1 MYLYIFVREKPY
13 LFIISIIFSHVIIE
27 MAKSRR
33 IKRSRKSRR
42 LSKRRLTKRSMA
54 KRGGL
59 TCYDEKGWPDR
70 NGYYT
75 SNGQINDDCPI
86 KEDDYGTSDRD
97 NEEDSW
103 GNRRGY

>member
-1 MYLYIFVREKPY
+1 
-13 LFIISIIFSHVIIE
+13 

-42 LSKRRLTKRSMA
+42 LTKRRLSKRSMAKRRLTKRSMA